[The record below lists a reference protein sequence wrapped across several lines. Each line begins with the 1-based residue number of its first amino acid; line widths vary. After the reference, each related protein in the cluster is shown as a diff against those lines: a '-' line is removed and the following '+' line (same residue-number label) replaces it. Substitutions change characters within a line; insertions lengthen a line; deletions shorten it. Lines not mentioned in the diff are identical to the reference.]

1 MQPRMQRKFMLGAFR
16 AAKRALEERSGKR
29 AKNPQKKSARA
40 GSEPAVPQV
49 QDEKRSEKE
58 DNHDV

>member
-1 MQPRMQRKFMLGAFR
+1 MLGAFR

-29 AKNPQKKSARA
+29 AKNLQKEPARA
-40 GSEPAVPQV
+40 GSEPAVLQA

-58 DNHDV
+58 VNHDV